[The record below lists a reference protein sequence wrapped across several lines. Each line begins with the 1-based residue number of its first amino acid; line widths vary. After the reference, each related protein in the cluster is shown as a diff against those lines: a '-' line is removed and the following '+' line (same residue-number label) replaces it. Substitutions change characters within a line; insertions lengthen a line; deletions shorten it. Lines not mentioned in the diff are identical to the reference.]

1 MLDIIKSFTSSINY
15 SEIIT
20 TVVVGA
26 ISTLIIKI
34 RPYVKKLLNDTVQY
48 MTLQIQ
54 TSQYEDQLNK
64 AYDIWKLVD
73 ENYRIGTSI
82 TEIYKSKSYYFDSL
96 LLDQFPSLT
105 QSQIDYIRQ
114 VVAGNENCNKLA
126 SDSKIIEEN

>member
-73 ENYRIGTSI
+73 ENYRIGDAI
-82 TEIYKSKSYYFDSL
+82 TEIFENKAECFNNMML
-96 LLDQFPSLT
+96 QQFPSLT
-105 QSQIDYIRQ
+105 QSEIDYLRQ
-114 VVAGNENCNKLA
+114 VVAGNENEYKLL
-126 SDSKIIEEN
+126 SDLKAQK